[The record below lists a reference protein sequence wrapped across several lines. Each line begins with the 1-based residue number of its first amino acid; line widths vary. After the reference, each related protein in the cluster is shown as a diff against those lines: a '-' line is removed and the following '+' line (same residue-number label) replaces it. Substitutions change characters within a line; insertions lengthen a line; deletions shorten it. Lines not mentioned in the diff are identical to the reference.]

1 MRGEQLLLVA
11 NAIGLLGFL
20 VAAVVL
26 ATVPSDKDSFLN
38 PLTKWFV
45 IASLLTYVFV
55 TVTDT
60 LGAMGYDLWT
70 EGVEDFVELL
80 FPVFVLVGVFSAY
93 SYQQIE
99 DLRRSQQ
106 ALRSSHNLMMGIV
119 DSAPAGILFI
129 NTNGTIAFANH
140 AAKEILDLEEDEFG
154 HFDAPWFAGRERPEA
169 LLPAISHEHQVGVV
183 IPVDWPNG
191 WHVDLVVDTE
201 PLVLSGGEAGGVVAT
216 FERPAGITR
225 AV

>member
-1 MRGEQLLLVA
+1 MTEQLLVVA
-11 NAIGLLGFL
+11 NAIGFVGFA

-26 ATVPSDKDSFLN
+26 ATVPADKDSFLN

-45 IASLLTYVFV
+45 FSALMVYVYVTAS
-55 TVTDT
+55 DT
-60 LGAMGYDLWT
+60 FDALGFDLWIDAI
-70 EGVEDFVELL
+70 EDYVELL
-80 FPVFVLVGVFSAY
+80 FPILVLVAVFSAY
-93 SYQQIE
+93 SHQQIG

-119 DSAPAGILFI
+119 DAAPAGILFI
-129 NTNGTIAFANH
+129 DVSGAIAFANQ

-154 HFDAPWFAGRERPEA
+154 HFDAPWFAGRERPDA
-169 LLPAISHEHQVGVV
+169 LLPAISKEHQVGVK

-191 WHVDLVVDTE
+191 WHVDLVVNTE
-201 PLVLSGGEAGGVVAT
+201 PLVHAAGEMGGVVAT